1 MGIDADETDDDLGPD
16 DEASVAQ
23 SSETDTRQRI
33 DKWLW
38 FVRVVKSRTS
48 AATLVTEGKVR
59 VNRERVEKASFQIKP
74 GDVLTIGLR
83 DYVRILEVVAPGV
96 RRGSAPDAALLFKD
110 LTPPKPPR
118 PTLAEVPSG
127 ERDQGTGR
135 PTKRERR
142 QTDRLRD
149 EFDER

>member
-1 MGIDADETDDDLGPD
+1 MAIDAGDEADDDQGLTAD
-16 DEASVAQ
+16 ASGSDPIA
-23 SSETDTRQRI
+23 RQRI

-48 AATLVTEGKVR
+48 AAALVTEGKVR
-59 VNRERVEKASFQIKP
+59 VNRERVEKASHLVKS

-83 DYVRILEVVAPGV
+83 EHVRILQVVAPGV

-110 LTPPKPPR
+110 LTPPPPPR

-127 ERDQGTGR
+127 ERDAGTGR

-149 EFDER
+149 EFDDH

>member
-1 MGIDADETDDDLGPD
+1 MPIDAGDKTISTGAKDAIPAERALNSD
-16 DEASVAQ
+16 A
-23 SSETDTRQRI
+23 RQRI

-48 AATLVTEGKVR
+48 AASLVTDGKVR
-59 VNRERVEKASFQIKP
+59 VNRERVEKASHLVKP

-83 DYVRILEVVAPGV
+83 EHVRILEVVAPGLK
-96 RRGSAPDAALLFKD
+96 RGSAPEAARLFKD
-110 LTPPKPPR
+110 LTPPPLPR
-118 PTLAEVPSG
+118 PTRAEIPSG
-127 ERDQGTGR
+127 EREAGSGR

-149 EFDER
+149 EFDEQ

>member
-1 MGIDADETDDDLGPD
+1 MNPDSHSDTDPQALDGTSTAVLDEN
-16 DEASVAQ
+16 
-23 SSETDTRQRI
+23 RQRI

-48 AATLVTEGKVR
+48 AAALVSEGKVR
-59 VNRERVEKASFQIKP
+59 VNRDRVEKPSFQVKP

-83 DYVRILEVVAPGV
+83 EHVRILEVVAAGI
-96 RRGSAPDAALLFKD
+96 RRGSAPEAAKLFKD

-118 PTLAEVPSG
+118 SAPTEIPSG
-127 ERDQGTGR
+127 ERDAGSGR

-149 EFDER
+149 DFD